1 LYRVYIRELDGEL
14 YTGLSILYI
23 KNEINEMIRRKLIKA
38 ERSPKSIKKWY
49 EYTTNLDRY

>member
-1 LYRVYIRELDGEL
+1 MVYIRELDGEL

-23 KNEINEMIRRKLIKA
+23 KNGINEMIRRKLIKA

-49 EYTTNLDRY
+49 EYTTNLDRH